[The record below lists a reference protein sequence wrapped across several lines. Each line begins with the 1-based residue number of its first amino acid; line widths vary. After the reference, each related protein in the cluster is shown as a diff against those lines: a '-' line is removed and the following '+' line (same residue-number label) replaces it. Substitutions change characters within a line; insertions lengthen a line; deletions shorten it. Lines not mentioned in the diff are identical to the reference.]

1 MMGVV
6 RKLDFKKLDH
16 GKANFLHIKQ
26 LYKVR
31 LFKCS
36 KSNFLNFK
44 KLDPIKTVND
54 SLTLSTFLI

>member
-1 MMGVV
+1 MGVV

-16 GKANFLHIKQ
+16 GKSDFLHIKQ

-31 LFKCS
+31 FLKFS
-36 KSNFLNFK
+36 KSNFFNFE